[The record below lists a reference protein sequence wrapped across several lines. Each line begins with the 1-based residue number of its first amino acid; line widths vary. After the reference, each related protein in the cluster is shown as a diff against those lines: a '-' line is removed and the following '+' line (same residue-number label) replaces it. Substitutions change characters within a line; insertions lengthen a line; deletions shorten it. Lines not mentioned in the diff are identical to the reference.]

1 MAKKIEILENTLLKL
16 LVRRGDDVDR
26 KNVILSEGEL
36 GYTADGKRLYVGDG
50 QTAGGIVTGNKYKGS
65 SVDHTTITDAEEG
78 DYAHNST
85 SNILYIKT
93 TASWLSAGRILTAS
107 DGTIT
112 INDAD
117 GTIVV
122 GSLSANNIH
131 ADALGN
137 SLEIDTN
144 GRVAL
149 SSTNISVDRITPNS
163 TTYLNLPQ
171 KLSIN
176 AVDYTF
182 PIGGVGSNKFL
193 GTDVSGN
200 LTWKVPDQA
209 STFFFNSTAGP
220 IPIGTIMPYVSAN
233 AAPEGWLLCN
243 GQTVAAATYPDLYT
257 IIGSEFGGNA
267 TNFKLPNYTD
277 SALYG
282 VASDPAGSTT
292 LNIGTGTGSLSAKG
306 ALFIIKAIPDS
317 LAQSTIQVKSPL
329 ALTVNGIA
337 KTSAVSPLS
346 GNLVLSTGTPGI
358 TANSTAGNY
367 IFITLAEYTKF
378 WLTGSGSK
386 GGVRTGGA
394 AATVTG
400 ILSAPIGTQFDIT
413 VGAGASGANGAS
425 GNPSFIS
432 HNSSSVELARSFG
445 AVIQPAGVVPDSST
459 NTGNLSTNGTGLAGG
474 QSAYVLGGHVIDG
487 GRGGWDTNGG
497 GEDVGGTASFWGSD
511 NVAGAGAGGHN
522 GDTVNTAAGLV
533 KFEWGL

>member
-16 LVRRGDDVDR
+16 LVRTGVDADR

-36 GYTADGKRLYVGDG
+36 GYTEDGKRLFVGDG
-50 QTAGGIVTGNKYKGS
+50 TTAGGFVTGNKYKGS
-65 SVDHTTITDAEEG
+65 SVDHNTITDAVEG

-93 TASWLSAGRILTAS
+93 TSSWLSAGRILTAS
-107 DGTIT
+107 DGTIS
-112 INDAD
+112 INDAA
-117 GTIVV
+117 GTIAV
-122 GSLSANNIH
+122 GTLSANNFH

-182 PIGGVGSNKFL
+182 PVGGVGSNKFL

-220 IPIGTIMPYVSAN
+220 IPVGTIMPYVSAN

-282 VASDPAGSTT
+282 VVSDPAGSTT

-306 ALFIIKAIPDS
+306 ALFIIKAVPDS
-317 LAQSTIQVKSPL
+317 LVQSTIQVKSPL
-329 ALTVNGIA
+329 ALTVNGTA
-337 KTSAVSPLS
+337 TTDSVSPLS
-346 GNLVLSTGTPGI
+346 GDIIISSAVPGLTAYTEAGSGTYN
-358 TANSTAGNY
+358 TQAT
-367 IFITLAEYTKF
+367 YTKF
-378 WLTGSGSK
+378 WVTGSGSK
-386 GGVRTGGA
+386 GSSYSGGA
-394 AATVTG
+394 AATITG
-400 ILSAPIGTQFDIT
+400 ILSAPIGTPITYT
-413 VGAGASGANGAS
+413 VGAGQTVANSNGAESKITIS
-425 GNPSFIS
+425 GVDVAIS
-432 HNSSSVELARSFG
+432 NGAIWRSTFVG
-445 AVIQPAGVVPDSST
+445 AP
-459 NTGNLSTNGTGLAGG
+459 N
-474 QSAYVLGGHVIDG
+474 
-487 GRGGWDTNGG
+487 NGG
-497 GEDVGGTASFWGSD
+497 TLLTTNDNVICGHILSGGSGGLPTRRNEQGSPGTASFWGTGS
-511 NVAGAGAGGHN
+511 VPGAGSFVHDEVTV
-522 GDTVNTAAGLV
+522 DTADGLV

>member
-16 LVRRGDDVDR
+16 LIRQGDDVDR

-36 GYTADGKRLYVGDG
+36 GYTLDGKRLFVGDG
-50 QTAGGIVTGNKYKGS
+50 TTAGGHITGNIYKGS
-65 SVDHTTITDAEEG
+65 SVDHTTITDAVEG

-93 TASWLSAGRILTAS
+93 TSSWLSAGRILTAG

-112 INDAD
+112 IDDTD
-117 GTIVV
+117 GSIIV
-122 GSLSANNIH
+122 GTLSANNFH

-182 PIGGVGSNKFL
+182 PVGGVGSNKFL

-220 IPIGTIMPYVSAN
+220 IPVGTIMPYVSAN

-243 GQTVAAATYPDLYT
+243 GQTVAAATYPDLYA

-282 VASDPAGSTT
+282 VESDPAGSTT

-329 ALTVNGIA
+329 ALTVNGTA
-337 KTSAVSPLS
+337 TTDSVSPLS
-346 GNLVLSTGTPGI
+346 GDIIISSVIPGLTAYTEAGTGTYK
-358 TANSTAGNY
+358 TQAT
-367 IFITLAEYTKF
+367 YTKF
-378 WLTGSGSK
+378 WVTGSGSK
-386 GGVRTGGA
+386 GGASSGGA
-394 AATVTG
+394 AATITG
-400 ILSAPIGTQFDIT
+400 VLSAPIGTPIT
-413 VGAGASGANGAS
+413 YDVGAGQTVANSPGAESKITINSVDVAISNGALWQS
-425 GNPSFIS
+425 TFI
-432 HNSSSVELARSFG
+432 G
-445 AVIQPAGVVPDSST
+445 AP
-459 NTGNLSTNGTGLAGG
+459 N
-474 QSAYVLGGHVIDG
+474 
-487 GRGGWDTNGG
+487 NGG
-497 GEDVGGTASFWGSD
+497 TLLLANDYVICGHILSGGSGGIDSNDNEEGVAGTASFWGAGS
-511 NVAGAGAGGHN
+511 VPGAGPFVDRNNSAN
-522 GDTVNTAAGLV
+522 SADGLV